1 MSQLKKLERDQ
12 KFNPDEFNKQFEE
25 ADQVNRNEQEDNNQI
40 TQTESVTNKQKESN
54 INKQKEDSSNVYIDD
69 LGINM
74 KNLFFEILEKLVN
87 KENPI
92 PYIMETEKRQFTFAI
107 MILIIGGL
115 MMFLSNLMINEEK
128 K

>member
-25 ADQVNRNEQEDNNQI
+25 ADAKSEQEDNQINQEVVEKKNI
-40 TQTESVTNKQKESN
+40 KQIE
-54 INKQKEDSSNVYIDD
+54 KEDSSNIYIDD

-128 K
+128 NN

>member
-25 ADQVNRNEQEDNNQI
+25 ADQVNKSEQEQVIEQKNIKQI
-40 TQTESVTNKQKESN
+40 EKK
-54 INKQKEDSSNVYIDD
+54 DSSNVYIDD

-115 MMFLSNLMINEEK
+115 TMFLSNLMIDEEK

>member
-12 KFNPDEFNKQFEE
+12 KFNPNEFNKQFEE
-25 ADQVNRNEQEDNNQI
+25 ADAKSEQEDNQINQEVVEKKNI
-40 TQTESVTNKQKESN
+40 KQIE
-54 INKQKEDSSNVYIDD
+54 KEDSSNVYIDD

-115 MMFLSNLMINEEK
+115 TMFLSNLMIDEEK

>member
-12 KFNPDEFNKQFEE
+12 KFNPDEFNKKFEDE
-25 ADQVNRNEQEDNNQI
+25 EIRSEQEALIASEEEDKKK
-40 TQTESVTNKQKESN
+40 VKQMVE
-54 INKQKEDSSNVYIDD
+54 KEDSSNVYVED

-115 MMFLSNLMINEEK
+115 MMFLSNLMIDEK
-128 K
+128 

>member
-25 ADQVNRNEQEDNNQI
+25 ADSAIEAEQEKKSTNQEAPVI
-40 TQTESVTNKQKESN
+40 EETPMNLSYTQ
-54 INKQKEDSSNVYIDD
+54 D

-115 MMFLSNLMINEEK
+115 MMFLSNLMIDEEK